1 MTNKIENCL
10 LCKYRGIM
18 FCQVHNH
25 TPAHLPGLKRWISA
39 EQSFIQKGDTSVL
52 IDLAGTLTIDSE
64 CEDITDKRA
73 LPKLEAE

>member
-1 MTNKIENCL
+1 MSNKP
-10 LCKYRGIM
+10 KYTLGQSPSLI
-18 FCQVHNH
+18 
-25 TPAHLPGLKRWISA
+25 RWISA
-39 EQSFIQKGDTSVL
+39 EQSFMQKGDTSML